1 MDHQKRIAPA
11 PSSWVLGASTSGNEL
26 DAALARILAEPSH
39 AHRFVTGIADVL
51 DNDPFLTVN
60 ALLVA
65 DAMNAAARHVFTGL
79 PDIVAAQASETA
91 IDELPETYPGELA
104 GSLAARIR
112 AAAEDLR

>member
-1 MDHQKRIAPA
+1 MDHQNPSLPA
-11 PSSWVLGASTSGNEL
+11 FSLADL

-39 AHRFVTGIADVL
+39 AHRFLTGIADVL

-60 ALLVA
+60 HQLVT
-65 DAMNAAARHVFTGL
+65 DAMNAAARHVLGGL

-91 IDELPETYPGELA
+91 IAEFPETYPGELA
-104 GSLAARIR
+104 TSLAARIR